1 MDYFNI
7 IVYLSSTLLLV
18 LAFWEDFVREKRSK
32 EFFNIFKDN
41 VWTINYVPS
50 ILQRILDYL
59 FNKLLI
65 RQFFNPWFFF
75 PFSILL
81 TTYFYHNFSAEWYVV
96 IVFITFLSI
105 LWYSRETHALRIEQK
120 KNNEIIA
127 GRPLILVAKEL
138 GNQISV
144 KNAGNN
150 IAREVGLFF
159 IREDESIMSVN
170 FQTCGIGQ
178 KIGYNISDDLTT
190 QIDKCDPN
198 LKAILVYKNF
208 QNNLEFETIYKSDAG
223 AVIKTNVGRFK
234 QISDRVINS

>member
-1 MDYFNI
+1 
-7 IVYLSSTLLLV
+7 
-18 LAFWEDFVREKRSK
+18 
-32 EFFNIFKDN
+32 
-41 VWTINYVPS
+41 
-50 ILQRILDYL
+50 L
-59 FNKLLI
+59 F
-65 RQFFNPWFFF
+65 
-75 PFSILL
+75 
-81 TTYFYHNFSAEWYVV
+81 
-96 IVFITFLSI
+96 FITFLSI

-178 KIGYNISDDLTT
+178 EIGYNISDDLTT